1 MIKKILCNF
10 RHQKSDMKKISFLLI
25 VLAVNFSFG
34 QTIQDAIDEAKR
46 RNITTQQ
53 EALQALADNGITEN
67 QARQLARVRGVDF
80 DQFMQ
85 SFLTNNSK
93 KDTFQINTPPS
104 DSLSLGNQQFS
115 LEPEFEEIKP
125 LEQDSLRDQYFGYNI
140 FENNPFGS
148 KEYLVGNIDEGYI
161 IAPGDELR
169 LTVFGNNQMDLVA
182 KVDLNGNINIP
193 NFGVFLAS
201 GNTFGTL
208 KSRLNTYLGR
218 YFSGLLSSPRRTF
231 LDVSLTQI
239 RPVKITVLGESVAPG
254 AHLVS
259 GFATVLNALYAS
271 GGVNTSGSLRE
282 IKVYRNNK
290 LLKTVDLYDY
300 ITSGNLDGDM
310 RLANNDIVFIPSRL
324 STVELSGTVKKE
336 ALFEMKPG
344 ENLSDLIRFSG
355 GLPAKAATNNVNI
368 QRITPFENRSQTQ
381 QFDRFITTVNYGESM
396 AQKRPFPLMDGD
408 HVTFESILDRT
419 RNGVII
425 SGNVN
430 QPGEYS
436 VDQYGDLQS
445 LIINAA
451 KDLLPNTYMS
461 KVDVFREDNLGN
473 KGFTT
478 FNLSSVLEGA
488 TKVQLTQNDSIQ
500 VYALA
505 DVQGEKLVRIS
516 GFTKLEPEEEGE
528 IEELLVDEPVKTV
541 FWRSR
546 MSLFDLIFQA
556 TSYEEL
562 EYQSKLLT
570 SRVDLKRFNPT
581 SGLFEIT
588 NLSLDDLQTLQ
599 STFLLPKDEVILYS
613 KSILEVTEKTI
624 RVGGYVKFPDTYP
637 LASNM
642 TIEDAILAAG
652 GFTEYADRDKVVIN
666 RENFDP
672 LTGKLSDRYEAN
684 IDLAYLRGEK
694 TEPSNPFILKDNDV
708 VSVRQPQGKGVLKT
722 LTVEG
727 AVLFPR
733 SIVLEYELNAF
744 SSILEQ
750 VGGLKPDANLQASYV
765 IRDEKTLSYDLSLG
779 QKNEKAVF
787 EDGDIIVIASNNGT
801 VETMG
806 AVQNP
811 SLFVWEKGKR
821 AKYYLS
827 NSGGKIRKEADDAYL
842 VLPNG
847 RTKRVS
853 FFNNPKVQPN
863 SNIVVNRK
871 VKKELDESRQK
882 FTDDLIRL
890 LSVITGAFT
899 TIILAKNL

>member
-1 MIKKILCNF
+1 
-10 RHQKSDMKKISFLLI
+10 MKKLCFLLI
-25 VLAVNFSFG
+25 VFAVNFGFG

-46 RNITTQQ
+46 RNISTQQ
-53 EALQALADNGITEN
+53 EALQALAENGITEA
-67 QARQLARVRGVDF
+67 QARQLARVRGIDF
-80 DQFMQ
+80 DEFMQ
-85 SFLTNNSK
+85 SFLTSQKNT
-93 KDTFQINTPPS
+93 DTFQGQNIS
-104 DSLSLGNQQFS
+104 AKESLTFSKQQFS
-115 LEPEFEEIKP
+115 IEPESDPVKP
-125 LEQDSLRDQYFGYNI
+125 IEQDRLFDQYFGYNI
-140 FENNPFGS
+140 FQNNPFGS

-201 GNTFGTL
+201 GSTFETL
-208 KSRLNTYLGR
+208 KTRLTTYLGR

-239 RPVKITVLGESVAPG
+239 RPVKITVLGESFAPG

-271 GGVNTSGSLRE
+271 GGVKTSGSLRE
-282 IKVYRNNK
+282 IKVFRNNK

-300 ITSGNLDGDM
+300 ITSGNLDGDV

-324 STVELSGTVKKE
+324 STVELTGTVKKE

-355 GLPAKAATNNVNI
+355 GLPANAATNNVNI
-368 QRITPFENRSQTQ
+368 QRITPFENRTQTQ
-381 QFDRFITTVNYGESM
+381 RFDRFITTVNYGELL
-396 AQKRPFPLMDGD
+396 ALKEPFPLMDGD
-408 HVTFESILDRT
+408 FVKFESVLDRT

-425 SGNVN
+425 SGNVS

-436 VDQYGDLQS
+436 VEQYGDLQS
-445 LIINAA
+445 LIVNAA
-451 KDLLPNTYMS
+451 KDVLPNTYMS
-461 KVDVFREDNLGN
+461 KVDVFREDNFGN

-488 TKVQLTQNDSIQ
+488 TKVQLTENDIIQ
-500 VYALA
+500 VYAMSE
-505 DVQGEKLVRIS
+505 VQGEKLVRIS
-516 GFTKLEPEEEGE
+516 GFTKLIPETNGE
-528 IEELLVDEPVKTV
+528 IEEFLIDDPLKAV
-541 FWRSR
+541 FWRKG

-570 SRVDLKRFNPT
+570 SRVDLKRFNPI
-581 SGLFEIT
+581 SGLFEIS
-588 NLSLDDLQTLQ
+588 NYSLDDLQTLQ

-613 KSILEVTEKTI
+613 KSILEVVDKTI
-624 RVGGYVKFPDTYP
+624 QVGGYVNLPNTYP

-642 TIEDAILAAG
+642 YIEDAILAAG
-652 GFTEYADRDKVVIN
+652 GFTEYADKDLVVVN
-666 RENFDP
+666 RENYNP
-672 LTGKLSDRYEAN
+672 LNGKLSDRYEVKV
-684 IDLAYLRGEK
+684 DLAYLKGET
-694 TEPSNPFILKDNDV
+694 TEPANPFILEDNDV
-708 VSVRQPQGKGVLKT
+708 VSVRKPQGKGMLKT
-722 LTVEG
+722 LQVQG
-727 AVLFPR
+727 AVIYPR
-733 SIVLEYELNAF
+733 SIVLEYELNSF
-744 SSILEQ
+744 VSILDQ
-750 VGGLKPDANLQASYV
+750 VGGLKPYANLRASYV
-765 IRDEKTLSYDLSLG
+765 LRDGKTLAYDLSEN
-779 QKNEKAVF
+779 QDSEKAVF
-787 EDGDIIVIASNNGT
+787 EDGDVIVIASNNGT

-821 AKYYLS
+821 AKNYLY
-827 NSGGKIRKEADDAYL
+827 NSGGKIRKEADGAYL

-847 RTKRVS
+847 RTKRIS
-853 FFNNPKVQPN
+853 FFSNPKVQPN
-863 SNIVVNRK
+863 STVMVNRK
-871 VKKELDESRQK
+871 IKKEADASRQK

-890 LSVITGAFT
+890 LSVVTGAFT